1 MDVSFLIDPLR
12 KTVTSV
18 PDGYARAAELI
29 GTDTASGSPL
39 WSEATDP
46 DASVEVITA
55 DDSLT
60 NEPLSRGFF
69 MVTLT
74 RDGVPYERLFAG
86 KAILNAYGN
95 PPSDI
100 KDQVKTLKAARERV
114 RFLGSEDALLWFE
127 QHAGGAPF
135 NLDGSTEN

>member
-1 MDVSFLIDPLR
+1 
-12 KTVTSV
+12 
-18 PDGYARAAELI
+18 
-29 GTDTASGSPL
+29 
-39 WSEATDP
+39 
-46 DASVEVITA
+46 
-55 DDSLT
+55 
-60 NEPLSRGFF
+60 

>member
-1 MDVSFLIDPLR
+1 MDVSFFIDPLR

-18 PDGYARAAELI
+18 SDGYARAAELI

-55 DDSLT
+55 DDSLA
-60 NEPLSRGFF
+60 NEPLSHGFF
-69 MVTLT
+69 IVTLT
-74 RDGVPYERLFAG
+74 RDDGPYERVFAG

-95 PPSDI
+95 PPSD
-100 KDQVKTLKAARERV
+100 KTGDV
-114 RFLGSEDALLWFE
+114 
-127 QHAGGAPF
+127 P
-135 NLDGSTEN
+135 